1 MGGEAG
7 HMHIAYSGY
16 VGRAAALAIILSV
29 LSVALRCLELQLLL
43 VFSLDGTLWPSLMN
57 SVRHV

>member
-29 LSVALRCLELQLLL
+29 LSVALRCLELCYIYIYNAW
-43 VFSLDGTLWPSLMN
+43 LD
-57 SVRHV
+57 